1 MPWWRSA
8 TASPCCWSPATRRPL
23 QSSNRSVPVCAAV
36 VKRSLNRFA
45 ADSLHPE
52 QARELIRAEARA
64 AVEEIGDSA
73 PPQIT
78 LPATL
83 SVRMRNPDLAEMA
96 TWVGGVVPD
105 ELEPTIVHITDDD
118 PVRLY
123 RTFITVV
130 ILTRGIA
137 E

>member
-1 MPWWRSA
+1 VR
-8 TASPCCWSPATRRPL
+8 
-23 QSSNRSVPVCAAV
+23 AAV